1 MSIVIVEGSFPD
13 QLPVLEDGSRFPF
26 SMATETAAVFAET
39 RTELIGHL
47 IDGYAD
53 LPESTEGDDTAM
65 WIRYKAAVDLAGI
78 HQQVVAAEA
87 ANAGSFDPSVED
99 EDTLTTIFT
108 PRSEKIDEIASWD
121 RSFPLVLVASGYAPY
136 TTTVRP
142 TGNVL
147 WVDPYT
153 EKTFLDTVEGLGLIE
168 VFVQED

>member
-1 MSIVIVEGSFPD
+1 MTHIVVEGSFPD
-13 QLPVLEDGSRFPF
+13 QLPHRTDGSAFPF
-26 SMATETAAVFAET
+26 SMATENAAVFAET
-39 RTELIGHL
+39 RTELVGHL

-53 LPESTEGDDTAM
+53 LPESTDGDDTAM
-65 WIRYKAAVDLAGI
+65 WIRYKAAVEIAGL
-78 HQQVVAAEA
+78 HQQVLTAEA
-87 ANAGSFDPSVED
+87 VNTGSFDPTVED
-99 EDTLTTIFT
+99 EDTLTSIFT

-153 EKTFLDTVEGLGLIE
+153 EKTFLESLEGLGLIE